1 LEQVDAYQWTVPLP
15 ATADAAAE
23 GQVATVALS
32 VVDKLIRSGSSR
44 QRISSE
50 LERAGLRMRPQE
62 WILLR
67 VSAAIAAI
75 AGLTLTTG
83 SLLAGVLVGTAVAW
97 LATMLLLKVKAAR
110 RCAAFADQLP
120 DVLQLI
126 ASSLRSGFTLA
137 QALEAV
143 VGEGEQPAAEELT
156 RALTEARLGLPLEQ
170 ALDHVATRMKSQDL
184 EWVVMAVRISRDV
197 GGNLA
202 EVLLTTVHT
211 MRERGKLRRQVR
223 ALSAEGRLSGYI
235 LVALPI
241 VVAAWFELVR
251 PEYLRPLYTEAT
263 GIMMLTVAVLGV
275 VVGSLWM
282 SRIVKVEI

>member
-1 LEQVDAYQWTVPLP
+1 
-15 ATADAAAE
+15 
-23 GQVATVALS
+23 
-32 VVDKLIRSGSSR
+32 
-44 QRISSE
+44 
-50 LERAGLRMRPQE
+50 MRPQE

-67 VSAAIAAI
+67 ISAVAAAV
-75 AGLTLTTG
+75 AGITVLTG
-83 SLLAGVLVGTAVAW
+83 SLLAGLPLGTLVAW
-97 LATMLLLKVKAAR
+97 LATMLLLKVRAAR

-143 VGEGEQPAAEELT
+143 VREGDQPAAEELT
-156 RALTEARLGLPLEQ
+156 RALTETRLGLSLEQ
-170 ALDHVATRMKSQDL
+170 ALDQVATRMHSQDL

-211 MRERGKLRRQVR
+211 MRERGQLRRQVR

-235 LVALPI
+235 LVALPV
-241 VVAAWFELVR
+241 VVAAWFMLVR
-251 PEYLRPLYTEAT
+251 PEYLRPLFTDPV
-263 GIMMLTVAVLGV
+263 GMIMLVLAGLGV
-275 VVGSLWM
+275 VVGSWWM